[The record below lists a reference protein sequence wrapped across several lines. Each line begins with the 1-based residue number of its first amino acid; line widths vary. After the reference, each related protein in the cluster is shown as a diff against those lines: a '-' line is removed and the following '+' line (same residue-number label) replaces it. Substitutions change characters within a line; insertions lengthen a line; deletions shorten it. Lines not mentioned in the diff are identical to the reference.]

1 MTHTLTAIVLL
12 AGVLFSSDDALAGN
26 FRVAPVRISLDS
38 QMRSTLVTV
47 SNRGDTPVRLQLDVH
62 RWDESPTGE
71 VLLEPSGD
79 VVVFP
84 SLLVLAAG
92 ESRAVR
98 VGMIAPVERL
108 EQSFRLIVEELPDQV
123 QAARGIALR
132 MRMSVPI
139 FVTDDAAREAPRLD
153 PPILAAPR
161 TLHVV
166 LGNDGER
173 HFKPLALNV
182 TLVDASGRTA
192 HQRIPGWY
200 VLPRHTRE
208 YSVVLPPE
216 IDCLRE
222 ARVRLEHDG
231 AALEQV
237 QTFAGRCGSSAS
249 R

>member
-1 MTHTLTAIVLL
+1 MTHTLTAMVLL
-12 AGVLFSSDDALAGN
+12 AGVLSSSDDALAGN
-26 FRVAPVRISLDS
+26 FRVAPVRISLDE
-38 QMRSTLVTV
+38 QRRSALVTV

-62 RWDESPTGE
+62 RWDESATGE
-71 VLLEPSGD
+71 VRLERSAD

-84 SLLVLAAG
+84 SLLVLAVG

-98 VGMIAPVERL
+98 VGTTSTVERL
-108 EQSFRLIVEELPDQV
+108 EQSFRLIVEELPDETQD
-123 QAARGIALR
+123 APGIALR
-132 MRMSVPI
+132 MRMSVPV
-139 FVTDDAAREAPRLD
+139 FVSAGAAREAPRLD
-153 PPILAAPR
+153 APTLTAPR

-173 HFKPLALNV
+173 HFKPLALHV
-182 TLVDASGRTA
+182 TLVDASGRSA

-200 VLPRHTRE
+200 VLPRHIRE
-208 YSVVLPPE
+208 YSVELPPE

-231 AALEQV
+231 AALERV
-237 QTFAGRCGSSAS
+237 QTFDGRCEPSAS

>member
-1 MTHTLTAIVLL
+1 MTHTLTAMVLL
-12 AGVLFSSDDALAGN
+12 AGVLSSSDDALAGN

-47 SNRGDTPVRLQLDVH
+47 SNRGDTAVRLQLDVH

-98 VGMIAPVERL
+98 VGTTAPVERL
-108 EQSFRLIVEELPDQV
+108 ERSFRLIVEELPDQV
-123 QAARGIALR
+123 QEDPGIALR

-139 FVTDDAAREAPRLD
+139 FVTDTGARAAPRLD
-153 PPILAAPR
+153 APTLATPR
-161 TLHVV
+161 TLRVA
-166 LGNDGER
+166 LGNEGER
-173 HFKPLALNV
+173 HFKPLALHV
-182 TLVDASGRTA
+182 TLVDASGRTT

-200 VLPRHTRE
+200 VLPRHVRE
-208 YSVVLPPE
+208 YSVALPPE

-231 AALEQV
+231 AALERV
-237 QTFAGRCGSSAS
+237 QAFDGRCVPSAS